1 MTPKTIL
8 YLDFLEGNGGAVLP
22 WNRER
27 IAAFRA
33 LCAANGHK
41 ELKEAQWL
49 CGLCA
54 LCCWGK
60 GI

>member
-22 WNRER
+22 WNREH

-41 ELKEAQWL
+41 ELKEAQWIVPL
-49 CGLCA
+49 LGGA
-54 LCCWGK
+54 T
-60 GI
+60 

>member
-1 MTPKTIL
+1 MTPETIL

-41 ELKEAQWL
+41 KHKEAQWMVPL
-49 CGLCA
+49 LGGA
-54 LCCWGK
+54 T
-60 GI
+60 